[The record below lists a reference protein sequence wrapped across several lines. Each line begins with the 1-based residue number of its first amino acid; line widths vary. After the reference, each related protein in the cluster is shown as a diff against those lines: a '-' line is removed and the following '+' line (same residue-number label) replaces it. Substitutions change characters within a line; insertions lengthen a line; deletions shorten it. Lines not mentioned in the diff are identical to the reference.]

1 MHVKSQSTYANIK
14 LTEMQELFDKD
25 FNAVILKMFQKIKTK
40 ILEINGKLGRRY
52 QEIEAMKKNQM

>member
-1 MHVKSQSTYANIK
+1 
-14 LTEMQELFDKD
+14 MQELFDKD
-25 FNAVILKMFQKIKTK
+25 FNAVILKMLQKIKTK